1 MVGACYRCEVCPSF
15 VMCRECFRVT
25 PHATPRHT
33 FVVFA
38 KPGEAPISVGPS
50 CVSRRQRLTAFN
62 IDLFNKLWKNEGNK
76 EGETGAVLE
85 IEGMIGICSIYCM

>member
-1 MVGACYRCEVCPSF
+1 MGACYRCEVCPSF
-15 VMCRECFRVT
+15 VMCRECFRIT

-50 CVSRRQRLTAFN
+50 RVLHNSVARRQRLTAFN
-62 IDLFNKLWKNEGNK
+62 IDLFNKLWKNEGSK
-76 EGETGAVLE
+76 EGETGDESQIDSVQSKL
-85 IEGMIGICSIYCM
+85 